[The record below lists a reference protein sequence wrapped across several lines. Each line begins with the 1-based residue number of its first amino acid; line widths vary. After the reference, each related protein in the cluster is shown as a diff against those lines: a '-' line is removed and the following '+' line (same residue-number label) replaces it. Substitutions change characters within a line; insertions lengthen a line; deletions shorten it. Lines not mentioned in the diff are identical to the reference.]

1 MLKLLG
7 LLLIASSVLSLI
19 AGAAMGLKLG
29 SANQLSGN
37 VVTNIIT
44 QPKVDMGLFDYVEAI
59 VLSYSIISMVMGVIF
74 LFRV

>member
-1 MLKLLG
+1 M
-7 LLLIASSVLSLI
+7 IASSVLSLI

>member
-59 VLSYSIISMVMGVIF
+59 VFSYSIISMIMGIMF